1 MTASRY
7 VLPADR
13 AIAEDGVK
21 LWFQYRGEQGTYLE
35 FQFPPKVTSDSRRLD
50 WDVKKPVPGRDP
62 WATAAG
68 GTPRNFT
75 LKVEYIVE
83 DYDTTSGGQNLGIWG
98 TMFGA
103 TDKWTPLRIK
113 KNINLVRGYFTA
125 WLDTTDG
132 QAKFG
137 ARFKHTLITG
147 FGEKGVRINGSSL
160 EYDGPMISPN
170 LNTSSTNSGSAYFPL
185 KTILTID
192 ISTMSSSDMDK
203 PMELLGEF
211 PPFPRF
217 QDYWY

>member
-21 LWFQYRGEQGTYLE
+21 LWFQYRGVSGTYLE
-35 FQFPPKVTSDSRRLD
+35 FQFPPKITSDSRRLD
-50 WDVKKPVPGRDP
+50 WDVNKPVPGRDP

-75 LKVEYIVE
+75 MKVEYIVE
-83 DYDTTSGGQNLGIWG
+83 YSDTTSDDQNLGS
-98 TMFGA
+98 A
-103 TDKWTPLRIK
+103 DKWTPIRIK

-125 WLDTTDG
+125 WLDTDDG
-132 QAKFG
+132 TAKYG
-137 ARFKHTLITG
+137 ARFKHTLMTG

-170 LNTSSTNSGSAYFPL
+170 LSASATNSGSVYYPL

-192 ISTMSSSDMDK
+192 ISTMSSDDMEN
-203 PMELLGEF
+203 PMELLGQF
-211 PPFPRF
+211 PPFPKF
-217 QDYWY
+217 EDYWY